1 MEKLLYYPNFE
12 IQDERFLKFAL
23 LYIDEI
29 RPIIPVCARNVL
41 SDSMNNIISNTELI
55 NPYESHYE
63 DGYLATFTT
72 IEYLE
77 KRKFF
82 EKYSVAGSR
91 IQEDLPYNYILYAD
105 KYTYEFENY
114 CLEHRLGKK
123 CNEGIILN
131 KEVAFSYMS
140 ILAEIISKDMG
151 IDMITDNR
159 NYADPVLRARS
170 SFSCCKANWLDS
182 IQREIEFY
190 VPVDM
195 NKIPLEKFIELRSDY
210 KFERARK
217 GFVIELNRVLD
228 SYDNNVENIDLKNI
242 NECRQEM
249 YGLLK
254 EIGFLCARVA
264 IGGHSFNNMCT
275 ADMGTF
281 DFWSNL
287 GEMGISLKDFKQ
299 DYFEIRD
306 YLARI
311 EGKKQ
316 ARKYLAK
323 LRQLRPETL

>member
-29 RPIIPVCARNVL
+29 RPIIPVHARNVL

-55 NPYESHYE
+55 NPYEPHYE
-63 DGYLATFTT
+63 DGNLASRMT

-77 KRKFF
+77 SGKFRRP
-82 EKYSVAGSR
+82 YSLAGCR
-91 IQEDLPYNYILYAD
+91 MKEEIPYDYTLYAD
-105 KYTYEFENY
+105 KYTYQFEKY
-114 CLEHRLGKK
+114 CLDHGLGKK

-140 ILAEIISKDMG
+140 MLAEIISKDMG

-159 NYADPVLRARS
+159 NYADPVLRARN
-170 SFSCCKANWLDS
+170 SFSCRKANWLDS

-190 VPVDM
+190 VPVDI

-210 KFERARK
+210 KFERVRK
-217 GFVIELNRVLD
+217 SFVVELNRVLD
-228 SYDNNVENIDLKNI
+228 SFDNNNENIDLKNI
-242 NECRQEM
+242 SECRQEM
-249 YGLLK
+249 YGLLR
-254 EIGFLCARVA
+254 EIGFLCAKVV
-264 IGGHSFNNMCT
+264 IGVHSFNNMCT
-275 ADMGTF
+275 ADMGTL

-287 GEMGISLKDFKQ
+287 GEMGISLKDVKQ
-299 DYFEIRD
+299 DCFEIKD
-306 YLARI
+306 YLVRI

-316 ARKYLAK
+316 ARKYLTK